1 MRPSTLNQSMKD
13 MGSSSREIFLDP
25 LKTQAYTWDSKVAI
39 IRKEFVAL
47 TGDSDIAVVLNQL
60 LYWSQRVK
68 DYDLLLEEEKSIPY
82 QTLHEEEEQIEE
94 GLGSRSFAQ
103 YGWFYKSTPELIEET
118 LLCVSRVTMRRYLNV
133 LLERG
138 WIQERG
144 NSQYKWD
151 RTTHYRVNLYQLDK
165 DLKAIGY
172 GLPGFILEESVIGI
186 DENRQKSSM
195 LKNEPSMVQKS
206 TFECKEN
213 HSSLSLTDENP
224 QKSSMLKNEP
234 SMVQKSTLECKENR
248 SSLPLADENR
258 QKSSMSKIEP
268 SMVQKSTFECK
279 ESEHS
284 SVKKC
289 TFITENKTES
299 TNREHTQKARAHEDK
314 NFYEENF
321 SSEVLEIWNYCLSQG
336 GLVPMGATPE
346 FTPAHLTD
354 ERRRKIYSLLP
365 LYFENDLERWKQL
378 CERVAHSPFLMGHGA
393 RRWRVSLDWI
403 LVEENLLKVLEGNFD
418 NPVSL
423 EQKQSEMSQTSKEQE
438 IRSVLDAISDPIWK
452 KWCSQLDFSF
462 ESHSYVSLWE
472 LKSIANAQFL
482 KIEDDRLAW
491 VGSQDTQVLSRIE
504 GLRLKLL
511 PLVQRTFPTVRNVRT
526 RPIGREALHQPES
539 ALLCSSKSKFTQQR
553 GENDVE

>member
-1 MRPSTLNQSMKD
+1 MRPSTLNQSMKE
-13 MGSSSREIFLDP
+13 MGCSSIEFVRHP
-25 LKTQAYTWDSKVAI
+25 LKTQAYTWDSKVAV
-39 IRKEFVAL
+39 IRKELVAL

-68 DYDLLLEEEKSIPY
+68 DYALLLEEEKFIPY
-82 QTLHEEEEQIEE
+82 QETFQEEEQIEE
-94 GLGSRSFAQ
+94 ELGSRSFAQ

-172 GLPGFILEESVIGI
+172 GLPGFILEENVIGI
-186 DENRQKSSM
+186 
-195 LKNEPSMVQKS
+195 
-206 TFECKEN
+206 
-213 HSSLSLTDENP
+213 DENP
-224 QKSSMLKNEP
+224 QKSSMLKIEP
-234 SMVQKSTLECKENR
+234 SMVQKSTLECKENY
-248 SSLPLADENR
+248 SSLPLTDENR

-314 NFYEENF
+314 NFYEESF
-321 SSEVLEIWNYCLSQG
+321 SSEVLEIWNNCLSQG
-336 GLVPMGATPE
+336 GLAPE
-346 FTPAHLTD
+346 LTPAHLTD

-365 LYFENDLERWKQL
+365 LYFENDLERWKQF

-438 IRSVLDAISDPIWK
+438 IRPVLDAISDPTWK

-482 KIEDDRLAW
+482 EIEDDRLAW

-504 GLRLKLL
+504 DLRLKLL
-511 PLVQRTFPTVRNVRT
+511 PIVQRIFPTVQNVRT
-526 RPIGREALHQPES
+526 RPIGREALHQHES
-539 ALLCSSKSKFTQQR
+539 ALLCSSKTKLIQQR

>member
-172 GLPGFILEESVIGI
+172 V
-186 DENRQKSSM
+186 
-195 LKNEPSMVQKS
+195 
-206 TFECKEN
+206 C
-213 HSSLSLTDENP
+213 
-224 QKSSMLKNEP
+224 
-234 SMVQKSTLECKENR
+234 
-248 SSLPLADENR
+248 
-258 QKSSMSKIEP
+258 
-268 SMVQKSTFECK
+268 
-279 ESEHS
+279 
-284 SVKKC
+284 
-289 TFITENKTES
+289 
-299 TNREHTQKARAHEDK
+299 
-314 NFYEENF
+314 
-321 SSEVLEIWNYCLSQG
+321 
-336 GLVPMGATPE
+336 
-346 FTPAHLTD
+346 
-354 ERRRKIYSLLP
+354 
-365 LYFENDLERWKQL
+365 
-378 CERVAHSPFLMGHGA
+378 
-393 RRWRVSLDWI
+393 
-403 LVEENLLKVLEGNFD
+403 
-418 NPVSL
+418 
-423 EQKQSEMSQTSKEQE
+423 
-438 IRSVLDAISDPIWK
+438 
-452 KWCSQLDFSF
+452 
-462 ESHSYVSLWE
+462 
-472 LKSIANAQFL
+472 
-482 KIEDDRLAW
+482 
-491 VGSQDTQVLSRIE
+491 
-504 GLRLKLL
+504 
-511 PLVQRTFPTVRNVRT
+511 
-526 RPIGREALHQPES
+526 
-539 ALLCSSKSKFTQQR
+539 
-553 GENDVE
+553 

>member
-1 MRPSTLNQSMKD
+1 MRPSTLNQSMQD
-13 MGSSSREIFLDP
+13 SGCSSIEFARHP
-25 LKTQAYTWDSKVAI
+25 LKTQVYTWNSKVAV
-39 IRKEFVAL
+39 IRKELVAL

-68 DYDLLLEEEKSIPY
+68 DYALLLEEEKFIPY
-82 QTLHEEEEQIEE
+82 QETFQEEEQIEE
-94 GLGSRSFAQ
+94 ELGSRSFAQ

-206 TFECKEN
+206 TFECKE
-213 HSSLSLTDENP
+213 
-224 QKSSMLKNEP
+224 
-234 SMVQKSTLECKENR
+234 
-248 SSLPLADENR
+248 
-258 QKSSMSKIEP
+258 
-268 SMVQKSTFECK
+268 
-279 ESEHS
+279 SEHS

-336 GLVPMGATPE
+336 GLVPIGATPE
-346 FTPAHLTD
+346 LTPAHLTD

-365 LYFENDLERWKQL
+365 LYFENDLERWKQF

-482 KIEDDRLAW
+482 EIEDDRLAW
-491 VGSQDTQVLSRIE
+491 IGSQDTQVLSHIE
-504 GLRLKLL
+504 DLRLKLL
-511 PLVQRTFPTVRNVRT
+511 PIVQRTFPTVRNVRT
-526 RPIGREALHQPES
+526 RPIGREALHQHES
-539 ALLCSSKSKFTQQR
+539 ALLCSSKSKLTQQR